1 MQLTNVKYNLSHG
14 FPSHWGTSKLERE
27 IVVKICEA
35 EQFDLVVNATWGF
48 LECQHPIT
56 DATSN
61 KFKITEDLVLNHGVR
76 NVLFFNFVDPLYEHS
91 TWYDVLN
98 ACRDKLGDDSIK
110 TVGFIDTN
118 KFKQDIPLNF
128 WAIYNGLA
136 FTQYN
141 EKDLLPSKLENFY
154 LCYNR
159 KPTFHR
165 TWLYQ
170 QFEKQGQLTKG
181 IFTLGNQDPAKVI
194 LINKDKKTLP
204 FANTNIHGNLNIPND
219 TLSLGP
225 LDAWNSSFLIIVT
238 ETDHNMNT
246 AVPFLS
252 EKIWKPLIGLRPFVC
267 LGDKVT
273 IKSLN
278 EAGFETFNE
287 FFGFDKHDLTVN
299 DITELVKNYKGDLM
313 QDYDKL
319 LPALLKNRK
328 RFFEYAE
335 EQKKILDLKCTDIL
349 HETI

>member
-1 MQLTNVKYNLSHG
+1 MQLKNVKYDLSHG
-14 FPSHWGTSKLERE
+14 FPSHWGTSTLERE
-27 IVVKICEA
+27 IIEKICDA

-56 DATSN
+56 DATSD
-61 KFKITEDLVLNHGVR
+61 KFKITKDIVLNHGVR

-98 ACRDKLGDDSIK
+98 ACREKIGENSIK

-128 WAIYNGLA
+128 WAIYNSHA
-136 FTQYN
+136 FTQYD

-165 TWLYQ
+165 TWLHQ
-170 QFEKQGQLTKG
+170 QFEKHGQLTKG

-194 LINKDKKTLP
+194 LLNKDKKTLP
-204 FANTNIHGNLNIPND
+204 FANTNMHGNLNIPND

-225 LDAWNSSFLIIVT
+225 LDAWNSSFLVIVT

-252 EKIWKPLIGLRPFVC
+252 EKIWKPLIGMRPFVC
-267 LGDKVT
+267 LGDKGT
-273 IKSLN
+273 IKSLK

-287 FFGFDKHDLTVN
+287 FFGFDKDDLTVD
-299 DITELVKNYKGDLM
+299 DITKLVKNYKGDLL
-313 QDYDKL
+313 QDYNKL
-319 LPALLKNRK
+319 RPALIKNRK

-335 EQKKILDLKCTDIL
+335 EQKKILDLK
-349 HETI
+349 